1 MQKSQCFSTSSEG
14 TLPVVVLKFVPLLVF
29 FAVFVSVFLVFVLVF
44 MFVSVYDKKAAIW
57 LRGIQI
63 IQENYTSTFLHC
75 VDSTLAIRGDF
86 FFMHFFLF
94 FFFLSRF

>member
-1 MQKSQCFSTSSEG
+1 M
-14 TLPVVVLKFVPLLVF
+14 LKFVPLLVF

-63 IQENYTSTFLHC
+63 IRENYANAFLHC
-75 VDSTLAIRGDF
+75 VDSTLVIRGDF
-86 FFMHFFLF
+86 FFIHFFLIF
-94 FFFLSRF
+94 F

>member
-1 MQKSQCFSTSSEG
+1 M
-14 TLPVVVLKFVPLLVF
+14 LKFVPLLVF

-63 IQENYTSTFLHC
+63 IQENYANVFLHC
-75 VDSTLAIRGDF
+75 VDSTLVIRGDCF
-86 FFMHFFLF
+86 FHAFFSLLF
-94 FFFLSRF
+94 F

>member
-1 MQKSQCFSTSSEG
+1 M
-14 TLPVVVLKFVPLLVF
+14 LKFVPLLVF

-44 MFVSVYDKKAAIW
+44 MFVSVYDKKAAVW

-63 IQENYTSTFLHC
+63 IQENYTNAFLHC
-75 VDSTLAIRGDF
+75 VESTLVISDDF

-94 FFFLSRF
+94 FFLSRF